1 MERMTEMVNK
11 VYCMSSYLGLRYV
24 EKENM
29 DFCKNLKYK
38 RPYLLPEKEKILIY
52 TPNDIHNA
60 IIKQLEIV
68 QNHGYRKLGILLSG
82 GMDSAILAS
91 YLTGSEAYTFRF
103 ENGNYQ
109 GEELKR
115 AEYYA
120 KYYGLHLH
128 YVDIS
133 WDAICKNLIPVI
145 QAKGGPVHSIEPQIY
160 QAAVEAKKDG
170 VDLMIIGD
178 GSDYVFGGMDGLLSQ
193 DWTFDAFWNRYIYIE
208 PSEVLRESESL
219 QYLFERY
226 RDGNG
231 IDFQR
236 FLDVVATEE
245 SYGSYANAFE
255 AASLE
260 YFDPYE
266 RMRMAEPLDLNRVR
280 AGESKYFIREL
291 FSIRYP
297 TILVPEKLPMPRMV
311 DEYFKNWE
319 GPKRKEFKE
328 NIDISRYS
336 GNQRW
341 LLWCLEQFLDLY
353 DE

>member
-1 MERMTEMVNK
+1 MVNK
-11 VYCMSSYLGLRYV
+11 IYCMSSYLGLRYV

-29 DFCKNLKYK
+29 NFFENLKYK
-38 RPYLLPEKEKILIY
+38 RPHLLPEEEKIVIY
-52 TPNDIHNA
+52 TQDDIHNA
-60 IIKQLEIV
+60 IRKQLEMV
-68 QNHGYRKLGILLSG
+68 QNLGYQKLGILLSG

-103 ENGNYQ
+103 QNGDYQ
-109 GEELKR
+109 REELRR

-120 KYYGLHLH
+120 QYYGLHLH

-133 WDAICKNLIPVI
+133 WDKMCKNLIPVM

-160 QAAVEAKKDG
+160 QAAVQAKEDD

-178 GSDYVFGGMDGLLSQ
+178 GSDYVFGGMDSLLSQ
-193 DWTFDAFWNRYIYIE
+193 DWTFDAFVNRYLYIE
-208 PSEVLRESESL
+208 PSEVLKESESL

-226 RDGNG
+226 RDGDR
-231 IDFQR
+231 IDFLS
-236 FLDVVATEE
+236 FLDVVTTEE

-255 AASLE
+255 AAKLN

-266 RMRMAEPLDLNRVR
+266 RMKMAEPLDLKRVR
-280 AGESKYFIREL
+280 SGDSKYLVREL
-291 FSIRYP
+291 FSRRYP
-297 TILVPEKLPMPRMV
+297 NVPVPEKLPMPRMV

-341 LLWCLEQFLDLY
+341 LLWCLQQFLDIY
-353 DE
+353 D